1 MRVLVTGATGFV
13 GRSLCRRL
21 MNHHVVYR
29 GICRVGEDMPPR
41 ILSLQDA
48 AGELSE
54 PLQIDAVVHLA
65 ARVHVMGDQAAD
77 PEAEFRAAN
86 VDLTLALAE
95 WAAACGAKR
104 FIFMSSAKVNGEAT
118 LPGCAFTEDNTPSPE
133 DGYALSKLE
142 AELGLRKVCLD
153 TGMEFVVIRPPL
165 VYGPGVKG
173 NFGSMV
179 RWIKRGVPLP
189 LGAVQN
195 RRSLVALDNL
205 VDFVVTCL
213 EHPAAANEVFLV
225 SDGEDVSTTDMLRR
239 IAGAYGV
246 PARLLPVSR
255 KLLSCGARLLG
266 KGAVADRLLG
276 SLMVS
281 DAKARALLGWCPAVT
296 MDEQLRKMALD
307 DACS

>member
-1 MRVLVTGATGFV
+1 
-13 GRSLCRRL
+13 
-21 MNHHVVYR
+21 
-29 GICRVGEDMPPR
+29 MPPR